1 MKFKIINTEVV
12 DCSSS
17 WNEVIPNPQSRSL
30 LLDVFVKVCESD
42 AIEVITE
49 NYLCLSF
56 QEHTGELGNYHIDV
70 VLRSPS
76 AFGFSED
83 HGVYKPLKNFILQTG
98 KKAELNKVSGLFIAP
113 ENVAYEHLLNYYD
126 DSCQTYLIPPGL
138 MGIRRSES
146 IIKAYFSENHTSLPN
161 FLPKKSLSY
170 FSIGAGVIW
179 KSWIDYIDDIAY
191 GKIVNYQDESIL
203 DGISAESGEMTVFLG
218 GICVGGQQGRENGD
232 KHYPDIQK
240 VLDENW
246 PEMFKVEEQYGE

>member
-30 LLDVFVKVCESD
+30 LLDIFVKVCESE

-49 NYLCLSF
+49 NSLCLSF
-56 QEHTGELGNYHIDV
+56 QEHTGEFRNYHIDV
-70 VLRSPS
+70 ELRSPS
-76 AFGFSED
+76 AFGFSQSD
-83 HGVYKPLKNFILQTG
+83 NYQPINNFILQTG
-98 KKAELNKVSGLFIAP
+98 KKAELNKVSGLFIEP
-113 ENVAYEHLLNYYD
+113 ENIAYEHLMNFYD

-161 FLPKKSLSY
+161 FLPKKPLSY
-170 FSIGAGVIW
+170 FSINAGVIW
-179 KSWIDYIDDIAY
+179 KSWIDYIDDITY

-203 DGISAESGEMTVFLG
+203 DGIGAESGEMTIHLG

-246 PEMFKVEEQYGE
+246 PDMFKVEEQYGE